1 MAMVN
6 VIIDNKNYQ
15 VPEGMSILQAC
26 RMNNIYIPTLCYHPE
41 LTPEGACRLCVV
53 EVNTSKTLV
62 ASCVYPV
69 SEGMIVKTN
78 TERVRKA
85 RKTIVE
91 LLLTNHPKDC
101 LTCQKSGNCELQKIA
116 QQLGVRKPS
125 SWRCC
130 CIRLHPFQ

>member
-15 VPEGMSILQAC
+15 VPEGMSVLQAC

-78 TERVRKA
+78 TDGYGKHA
-85 RKTIVE
+85 RPLWNCCLPTI
-91 LLLTNHPKDC
+91 PK
-101 LTCQKSGNCELQKIA
+101 I
-116 QQLGVRKPS
+116 V
-125 SWRCC
+125 
-130 CIRLHPFQ
+130 